1 MKIYQRFTRHIKDK
15 PNAVAFFD
23 LDGTLID
30 THSVKAVFSEQL
42 RAGDIGASELVDLA
56 SMSLRFML
64 QRGNFEDALEE
75 SLANMAGSKVADY
88 LELGDKVFR
97 EKLFQT
103 LFPEMKAVLRRH
115 RELGHKLVI
124 ITSATRFQVQ
134 PIADYLGIDEVLC
147 TEMEE
152 QDGVYTGKLNG
163 TPCYGDN
170 KLKLAR
176 ALCRQHKLS
185 LGNCYFYSNGFEDL
199 PLLEKVG
206 NPVAVNADKKLTSRA
221 EREGWTILKPV
232 NRSSRGISD
241 IARTVG
247 TFGSLLPSIAAGLPF
262 RFRGSKEESINLSI
276 STWGE
281 IGSLIAGLKLQ
292 VNGEEHLWEKRPAV
306 FIFNHQSA
314 MDTLIM
320 ARLLRRDFTG
330 IGKKEISRQP
340 IMGPAMKAFDAVLI
354 DRENIKN
361 PREAMQPA
369 VEALQQGRSVIIAPE
384 GTRSQDENLG
394 SFKSGA
400 FHLAQQAGVPVVPVV
415 IHNAL
420 DSLPRNGSIIRPAEV
435 EVTVLKPIATSR
447 WTAKSVSGNRQ
458 KIRQQFLEVMGQADA
473 RN

>member
-1 MKIYQRFTRHIKDK
+1 MKVYQRFTRHIQDK
-15 PNAVAFFD
+15 PGAIAFFD

-30 THSVKAVFSEQL
+30 THSVKAVFAEQL
-42 RAGDIGASELVDLA
+42 RAGDIGASELLDLA
-56 SMSLRFML
+56 SMSVRYLL
-64 QRGNFEDALEE
+64 QQGNFEDALEE
-75 SLANMAGSKVADY
+75 SLANMAGSKVQDY
-88 LELGDKVFR
+88 MELGDKVFR
-97 EKLFQT
+97 ERLFQT

-115 RELGHKLVI
+115 RELGHELVI

-134 PIADYLGIDEVLC
+134 PVADYLGIEQVLC

-152 QDGVYTGKLNG
+152 NSGQYTGKLDG
-163 TPCYGDN
+163 APCYGDN

-176 ALCRQHKLS
+176 AVCRQRKIS
-185 LGNCYFYSNGFEDL
+185 LAHCYFYSNGAEDL

-206 NPVAVNADKKLTSRA
+206 YPVAVNADKKLTSRA
-221 EREGWTILKPV
+221 EREDWIQLKPAS
-232 NRSSRGISD
+232 RSSRGVAD

-247 TFGSLLPSIAAGLPF
+247 TFASILPSLAVGLPF
-262 RFRGSKEESINLSI
+262 RLRGNKEESINFSM

-281 IGSLIAGLKLQ
+281 IGALIAGLKLR
-292 VNGEEHLWEKRPAV
+292 VNGEDNLWAQRPAV
-306 FIFNHQSA
+306 FVFNHQSA

-320 ARLLRRDFTG
+320 AKLLRRDFTG

-340 IMGPAMKAFDAVLI
+340 IMGPALKAVDAVLI
-354 DRENIKN
+354 DRDNINN

-394 SFKSGA
+394 TFKSGA

-420 DSLPRNGSIIRPAEV
+420 DSLPRNGGIIRPAEV
-435 EVTVLKPIATSR
+435 EVTVLKPVATAR
-447 WTAKSVSGNRQ
+447 WTARSVSANRR
-458 KIRQQFLEVMGQADA
+458 KIRQQFLETLGQADETG
-473 RN
+473 